1 MIEDNFNK
9 ELDVKLTDNHDQN
22 NAFFE
27 PTYFLN
33 LCTYVP

>member
-9 ELDVKLTDNHDQN
+9 ELGVKLTNNHVQN